1 MTGSYYGYKQIKK
14 MNRPSFEGERRKK
27 VVILGTGWAALSVT
41 NHLTPGQ
48 FDVTVVSPRNYFL
61 FSPLLPSVTVGTVE
75 SRSIVEPFRKL
86 MLKHH
91 SCLQMSFLEAEC
103 VNVDPERKRI
113 LCRDESGVVGE
124 LSEVE
129 LSYDVLVVAVGA
141 TTNTFGTPGVEKNC
155 FFLKEIEDA
164 RRIRNVLVDCVETAS
179 IPGQSASEVERLLH
193 FVVVGGG
200 PTGVEFAA
208 EVQDFLA
215 SDVAKIYPAVGGR
228 AKVTVVQSRDHILN
242 TYDQTLSSYTEETF
256 KKGNINV
263 IANARVTEVTE
274 KELTVVDKATKH
286 ARAVPYG
293 VCVWST
299 GVAPVPLIKKLI
311 SQIPQQAKSRSLLTD
326 GYLRVL
332 GAEGVFALGDCS
344 TIQQDL
350 IVKKAEELFIRAD
363 VNKDGTLTFD
373 EFLSIMEEAKKMY
386 PQVSM
391 QLSYV
396 ENNIERMFEAVD
408 TSGDQKLD
416 FAEFR
421 DMLAKMDRQLK
432 SLPATAQVAS
442 QQGEYLSELL
452 SRTNGDVCSQPVT
465 SLEAKGLSPFK
476 YRHLGSFA
484 YVGDNKAVLQ
494 LPIIGTLSGRWT
506 MWLWRAAYASE
517 CASGRTK
524 LLVLGDW
531 AKSHVF
537 GRDSS
542 RI

>member
-263 IANARVTEVTE
+263 IANAR
-274 KELTVVDKATKH
+274 
-286 ARAVPYG
+286 
-293 VCVWST
+293 
-299 GVAPVPLIKKLI
+299 
-311 SQIPQQAKSRSLLTD
+311 
-326 GYLRVL
+326 
-332 GAEGVFALGDCS
+332 
-344 TIQQDL
+344 
-350 IVKKAEELFIRAD
+350 
-363 VNKDGTLTFD
+363 
-373 EFLSIMEEAKKMY
+373 
-386 PQVSM
+386 
-391 QLSYV
+391 
-396 ENNIERMFEAVD
+396 
-408 TSGDQKLD
+408 
-416 FAEFR
+416 
-421 DMLAKMDRQLK
+421 
-432 SLPATAQVAS
+432 
-442 QQGEYLSELL
+442 
-452 SRTNGDVCSQPVT
+452 
-465 SLEAKGLSPFK
+465 
-476 YRHLGSFA
+476 
-484 YVGDNKAVLQ
+484 
-494 LPIIGTLSGRWT
+494 
-506 MWLWRAAYASE
+506 
-517 CASGRTK
+517 
-524 LLVLGDW
+524 
-531 AKSHVF
+531 
-537 GRDSS
+537 
-542 RI
+542 